1 MGNCCFK
8 TESSMGWDGEDWG
21 SFTSKRSSKVF
32 DEGQGLSLGNVERE
46 KLIGMLR
53 ASSDADGK
61 VKIKISKKE
70 LKKLLGDQTVKNKQ
84 ADHEGHGQHGH
95 ASAEQVLV
103 GLINARDHHGD
114 HHWKPALQSIPEV

>member
-1 MGNCCFK
+1 
-8 TESSMGWDGEDWG
+8 MGWDGEDWG

-46 KLIGMLR
+46 KVIGMLR

-70 LKKLLGDQTVKNKQ
+70 LKKLLGDQTEKKQ
-84 ADHEGHGQHGH
+84 ANHEGHGQHGH

-103 GLINARDHHGD
+103 GLINARDHH
-114 HHWKPALQSIPEV
+114 WKPALQSIPEV